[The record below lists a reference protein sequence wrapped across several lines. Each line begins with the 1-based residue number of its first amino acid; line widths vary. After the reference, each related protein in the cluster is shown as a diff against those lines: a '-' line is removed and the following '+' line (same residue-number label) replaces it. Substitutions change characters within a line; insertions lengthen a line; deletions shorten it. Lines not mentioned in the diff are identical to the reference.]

1 MHNEICQVL
10 IPKLLQDWTGALISR
25 SRVVDGLL
33 DLRSAAASDVDLLI
47 VIDKALATIP
57 GQNLVEA
64 KWAIDVLANIS
75 DLASSA
81 TLVP

>member
-1 MHNEICQVL
+1 MPNEICQVL
-10 IPKLLQDWTGALISR
+10 IPKLLGEWNGALISR

-33 DLRSAAASDVDLLI
+33 DLRSAASSDIDILI
-47 VIDKALATIP
+47 VVDKALASIP

-64 KWAIDVLANIS
+64 QWAIDVLANIS

>member
-10 IPKLLQDWTGALISR
+10 IPQLLEEWSGALISR

-33 DLRSAAASDVDLLI
+33 DLRSAASSDIDILV
-47 VIDKALATIP
+47 VVDKALASIP
-57 GQNLVEA
+57 GVNLIEA
-64 KWAIDVLANIS
+64 QWAIDVLANIS